1 MSFNFIEGEVL
12 LINKPTGWT
21 SFDVVNKIRGAIRN
35 YLREHSEESRAK
47 ASRIKVGH
55 AGTLDP
61 LATGL
66 LIICTGK
73 FTKRIDEFM
82 AQEKE
87 YTGTITFGAS
97 TASYDSETPPEQTF
111 ETSHLTKENIIKA
124 SENFIGD
131 IQQIPPMYSAIKMDG
146 KKLYE
151 LARKGET
158 VEVKPRAV
166 HIKEFELSQ
175 FELPTVSFR
184 IVCSKGTYI
193 RSIAH
198 DLGKALNNGA
208 YLSSLRRTRIGEYR
222 IEDAM
227 EVGGFVERVLSIAY

>member
-12 LINKPTGWT
+12 LINKPSGWT
-21 SFDVVNKIRGAIRN
+21 SFDVVNKMRGAIRN
-35 YLREHSEESRAK
+35 FLREHSEESKAK
-47 ASRIKVGH
+47 AGKIKVGH

-73 FTKRIDEFM
+73 LTKRIDEFM
-82 AQEKE
+82 AKEKE
-87 YTGTITFGAS
+87 YTGNITFGAS
-97 TASYDSETPPEQTF
+97 TASYDSETPPEHIF
-111 ETSHLTKENIIKA
+111 ETSYLTKEEITNA
-124 SENFIGD
+124 SKSFIGD
-131 IQQIPPMYSAIKMDG
+131 IQQIPPMYSAIKIDG

-158 VEVKPRAV
+158 VEIKPREV

-208 YLSSLRRTRIGEYR
+208 YLSSLRRTRIGEFKV
-222 IEDAM
+222 EDAM
-227 EVGGFVERVLSIAY
+227 EVSEFVLMVERSA